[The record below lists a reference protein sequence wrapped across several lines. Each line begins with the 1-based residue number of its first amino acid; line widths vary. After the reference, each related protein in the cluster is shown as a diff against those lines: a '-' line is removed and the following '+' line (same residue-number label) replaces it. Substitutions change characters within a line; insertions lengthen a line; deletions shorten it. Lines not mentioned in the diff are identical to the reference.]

1 MEIARALPRTT
12 GSPTA
17 AALKSGCP
25 WRKNVS
31 AEPLR
36 LLLADDEPL
45 ALRRMRLALQAIP
58 DVEVVGAA
66 SDGMQAITAM
76 RSLRPDVVL
85 LDIKMPLA
93 DGFEVANAV
102 EASGGPEVI
111 FVSAFDSY
119 AVRAFETS
127 AVDYLLKPVE
137 FERLASALDRARERR
152 AAKDAGRRAREL
164 AAVLD
169 ALKKESEERE
179 GPRYD
184 KEFWI
189 RDRGR
194 FLRVPVVDV
203 ERIEAE
209 RDYVRLYWEGRTLL
223 HRETMSHLEEKLDPN
238 VMLRVHRSAFVNWK
252 RLTAVR
258 RDANG
263 RLMAVLDGGEEVPVS
278 RAYAQRVMSEVKA
291 RA

>member
-1 MEIARALPRTT
+1 VL
-12 GSPTA
+12 
-17 AALKSGCP
+17 
-25 WRKNVS
+25 

-45 ALRRMRLALQAIP
+45 ALRRIRLALQDIP
-58 DVEVVGAA
+58 NVEIVGAA
-66 SDGMQAITAM
+66 SDGEQAITAM

-102 EASGGPEVI
+102 EDSGGPEVI

-127 AVDYLLKPVE
+127 AVDYLVKPVE

-152 AAKDAGRRAREL
+152 AAKDAGRRAEEL
-164 AAVLD
+164 ASVLE
-169 ALKKESEERE
+169 ALKREADERE

-184 KEFWI
+184 REFWI

-194 FLRVPVVDV
+194 FLRVPVGDV

-223 HRETMSHLEEKLDPN
+223 HRETMSHLEKKLDPN

-252 RLTAVR
+252 RLKAVR

-263 RLMAVLDGGEEVPVS
+263 RLMAVLQSGEEVPVS
-278 RAYAQRVMSEVKA
+278 RAYAQRVTAEMKSRV
-291 RA
+291 

>member
-1 MEIARALPRTT
+1 M
-12 GSPTA
+12 
-17 AALKSGCP
+17 
-25 WRKNVS
+25 S

-66 SDGMQAITAM
+66 SDGVQAITAM

-93 DGFEVANAV
+93 DGFEVANAM
-102 EASGGPEVI
+102 EASGGPAVI

-119 AVRAFETS
+119 ALQAFETS

-152 AAKDAGRRAREL
+152 AAKDAGRRASEL

-169 ALKKESEERE
+169 ALKKEADERD
-179 GPRYD
+179 GPRYER
-184 KEFWI
+184 EFWI

-194 FLRVPVVDV
+194 FLRVPVADV

-263 RLMAVLDGGEEVPVS
+263 RLMAVLDGGDEVPVS

-291 RA
+291 RS

>member
-1 MEIARALPRTT
+1 
-12 GSPTA
+12 
-17 AALKSGCP
+17 
-25 WRKNVS
+25 
-31 AEPLR
+31 
-36 LLLADDEPL
+36 
-45 ALRRMRLALQAIP
+45 LALQEIP
-58 DVEVVGAA
+58 DVEIVGAA
-66 SDGMQAITAM
+66 SDGAQAIAQM
-76 RSLRPDVVL
+76 RHLRPDVVL

-102 EASGGPEVI
+102 EDSGGPAVI

-119 AVRAFETS
+119 ALQAFQTS
-127 AVDYLLKPVE
+127 AVDYLMKPVE

-152 AAKDAGRRAREL
+152 AAKDAGRRAEEL
-164 AAVLD
+164 RAVLE
-169 ALKKESEERE
+169 ALKKEANDRE
-179 GPRYD
+179 GPRYE

-194 FLRVPVVDV
+194 FLRVPVADV

-238 VMLRVHRSAFVNWK
+238 VMLRVHRSAFVNWR
-252 RLTAVR
+252 RLKSVR

-263 RLMAVLDGGEEVPVS
+263 RLMAVLESGDEVPVS
-278 RAYAQRVMSEVKA
+278 RAYAQRVMSEMKT
-291 RA
+291 RS

>member
-1 MEIARALPRTT
+1 VP
-12 GSPTA
+12 
-17 AALKSGCP
+17 
-25 WRKNVS
+25 
-31 AEPLR
+31 AETLR

-45 ALRRMRLALQAIP
+45 ALRRMRLALQDIP
-58 DVEVVGAA
+58 DVEIVGAA
-66 SDGMQAITAM
+66 SDGAQAIDAM
-76 RSLRPDVVL
+76 RALRPDVVL

-102 EASGGPEVI
+102 EDSGGPAVI

-119 AVRAFETS
+119 ALQAFETS

-137 FERLASALDRARERR
+137 FERLSSALTRARERR
-152 AAKDAGRRAREL
+152 AAKDAGRRAEEL
-164 AAVLD
+164 ASVLD
-169 ALKKESEERE
+169 ALRKEADERD
-179 GPRYD
+179 GPRYE

-194 FLRVPVVDV
+194 FLRVPVADV

-209 RDYVRLYWEGRTLL
+209 RDYVRLYWDGRTLL

-252 RLTAVR
+252 RLKAVR
-258 RDANG
+258 RDHNG
-263 RLMAVLDGGEEVPVS
+263 RLMAVLESGDEVPVS
-278 RAYAQRVMSEVKA
+278 RAYAQRVLQEMKT
-291 RA
+291 RG

>member
-1 MEIARALPRTT
+1 
-12 GSPTA
+12 
-17 AALKSGCP
+17 
-25 WRKNVS
+25 VS

-45 ALRRMRLALQAIP
+45 ALRRIRLALQDIP
-58 DVEVVGAA
+58 NVEVVGAA
-66 SDGMQAITAM
+66 SDGAQAITFM
-76 RSLRPDVVL
+76 RDLRPDVVL

-102 EASGGPEVI
+102 EDSGGPAVI
-111 FVSAFDSY
+111 FVSAFDTY
-119 AVRAFETS
+119 ALRAFQTS
-127 AVDYLLKPVE
+127 AVDYLVKPVE

-152 AAKDAGRRAREL
+152 AEKDAGRRAEEL
-164 AAVLD
+164 ASVLE
-169 ALKKESEERE
+169 ALRRESDERE
-179 GPRYD
+179 GPRYE

-194 FLRVPVVDV
+194 FLRVPVADV

-238 VMLRVHRSAFVNWK
+238 AMLRVHRSAFVNWK
-252 RLTAVR
+252 RLRSVR
-258 RDANG
+258 RDPNG
-263 RLMAVLDGGEEVPVS
+263 RLMAVLESGDEVPVS
-278 RAYAQRVMSEVKA
+278 RAYAQRVMSEMKA

>member
-1 MEIARALPRTT
+1 
-12 GSPTA
+12 
-17 AALKSGCP
+17 
-25 WRKNVS
+25 VS

-45 ALRRMRLALQAIP
+45 ALRRIRLALADIP
-58 DVEVVGAA
+58 NVEIVGAA
-66 SDGMQAITAM
+66 SDGAQAINFM
-76 RSLRPDVVL
+76 RDLRPDVVL

-102 EASGGPEVI
+102 EDAGSPAVI

-119 AVRAFETS
+119 ALQAFQTS
-127 AVDYLLKPVE
+127 AVDYLVKPVE

-152 AAKDAGRRAREL
+152 AAKDAGRRAEEL
-164 AAVLD
+164 QAVLE
-169 ALKKESEERE
+169 ALKREANDRE
-179 GPRYD
+179 GPRYE

-194 FLRVPVVDV
+194 FLRVPVAEV

-223 HRETMSHLEEKLDPN
+223 HRETMSNLEEKLDPDT
-238 VMLRVHRSAFVNWK
+238 MLRVHRSAFVNWK
-252 RLTAVR
+252 RLKSVR
-258 RDANG
+258 RDPNG
-263 RLMAVLDGGEEVPVS
+263 RLMAVLESGATTPIS
-278 RAYAQRVMSEVKA
+278 A
-291 RA
+291 

>member
-1 MEIARALPRTT
+1 VL
-12 GSPTA
+12 
-17 AALKSGCP
+17 
-25 WRKNVS
+25 

-58 DVEVVGAA
+58 NVEVVGAA
-66 SDGMQAITAM
+66 SDGVQAMSAM
-76 RSLRPDVVL
+76 RSLKPDVVL

-102 EASGGPEVI
+102 EASGGPAVI

-119 AVRAFETS
+119 ALQAFETS

-152 AAKDAGRRAREL
+152 AAKDAGRRAQEL
-164 AAVLD
+164 AAVLE
-169 ALKKESEERE
+169 ALKKEADERE
-179 GPRYD
+179 GPRYER
-184 KEFWI
+184 EFWI

-194 FLRVPVVDV
+194 FHRVPVADI

-252 RLTAVR
+252 RLSAVR

-263 RLMAVLDGGEEVPVS
+263 RLMAVLDSGEEVPVS
-278 RAYAQRVMSEVKA
+278 RAYAQRVMLEMKT
-291 RA
+291 RG

>member
-1 MEIARALPRTT
+1 ML
-12 GSPTA
+12 
-17 AALKSGCP
+17 
-25 WRKNVS
+25 

-102 EASGGPEVI
+102 EACGGPAVI

-119 AVRAFETS
+119 ALQAFETS

-137 FERLASALDRARERR
+137 FERLASALGRARERR
-152 AAKDAGRRAREL
+152 AAKDAGRRAQEL

-169 ALKKESEERE
+169 ALKKEADERD
-179 GPRYD
+179 GPRYER
-184 KEFWI
+184 EFWI

-194 FLRVPVVDV
+194 FLRVPVADV

-263 RLMAVLDGGEEVPVS
+263 RLMAMLVGGEEVPVS

-291 RA
+291 RS

>member
-1 MEIARALPRTT
+1 M
-12 GSPTA
+12 
-17 AALKSGCP
+17 
-25 WRKNVS
+25 S

-45 ALRRMRLALQAIP
+45 ALRRIRLALADIP
-58 DVEVVGAA
+58 NVEIVGAA
-66 SDGMQAITAM
+66 SDGAQAINFM
-76 RSLRPDVVL
+76 RDLRPDVVL

-102 EASGGPEVI
+102 EDAGSPAVI

-119 AVRAFETS
+119 ALQAFQTS
-127 AVDYLLKPVE
+127 AVDYLVKPVE

-152 AAKDAGRRAREL
+152 AAKDAGRRAEEL
-164 AAVLD
+164 QAVLE
-169 ALKKESEERE
+169 ALKREANDRE
-179 GPRYD
+179 GPRYE

-194 FLRVPVVDV
+194 FLRVPVAEV

-223 HRETMSHLEEKLDPN
+223 HRETMSNLEEKLDPDT
-238 VMLRVHRSAFVNWK
+238 MLRVHRSAFVNWK
-252 RLTAVR
+252 RLKSVR
-258 RDANG
+258 RDPNG
-263 RLMAVLDGGEEVPVS
+263 RLMAVLESGDEVPVS
-278 RAYAQRVMSEVKA
+278 RAYAQRVMQEMKA
-291 RA
+291 RS

>member
-1 MEIARALPRTT
+1 MP
-12 GSPTA
+12 
-17 AALKSGCP
+17 
-25 WRKNVS
+25 

-45 ALRRMRLALQAIP
+45 ALRRIRLALQSIP
-58 DVEVVGAA
+58 DVEIVGAA
-66 SDGMQAITAM
+66 SDGAQAISAM
-76 RSLRPDVVL
+76 RDLRPDVVL

-102 EASGGPEVI
+102 EDSGGPAVI

-119 AVRAFETS
+119 AVQAFETS
-127 AVDYLLKPVE
+127 AVDYLVKPVE

-152 AAKDAGRRAREL
+152 AAKNAGRRAEEL

-169 ALKKESEERE
+169 ALKKESEDRE
-179 GPRYD
+179 GPRYE

-194 FLRVPVVDV
+194 FLRVPVIDV

-223 HRETMSHLEEKLDPN
+223 HRETMSHLEKKLDPDI
-238 VMLRVHRSAFVNWK
+238 MLRVHRSAFVNWK
-252 RLTAVR
+252 RLKAVR

-263 RLMAVLDGGEEVPVS
+263 RLMAVLESGEEVPVS
-278 RAYAQRVMSEVKA
+278 RAYAQRVMSEMKT
-291 RA
+291 RS

>member
-1 MEIARALPRTT
+1 FM
-12 GSPTA
+12 A
-17 AALKSGCP
+17 AAQALRRAIANRTDVAWKYGCP

-45 ALRRMRLALQAIP
+45 ALRRMKLALQDIP
-58 DVEVVGAA
+58 DVEIVAAA
-66 SDGMQAITAM
+66 SDGAQAISAM
-76 RSLRPDVVL
+76 MALRPDVVL

-102 EASGGPEVI
+102 EDCGGPAVI
-111 FVSAFDSY
+111 FVSAFDSF

-127 AVDYLLKPVE
+127 AIDYLVKPVE
-137 FERLASALDRARERR
+137 FERLASAIDRARARR
-152 AAKDAGRRAREL
+152 AADTAGKRAEEL

-169 ALKKESEERE
+169 ALRREADERDGSQFE
-179 GPRYD
+179 

-194 FLRVPVVDV
+194 FLRVPVEDV

-209 RDYVRLYWEGRTLL
+209 RDYVRL
-223 HRETMSHLEEKLDPN
+223 
-238 VMLRVHRSAFVNWK
+238 
-252 RLTAVR
+252 
-258 RDANG
+258 
-263 RLMAVLDGGEEVPVS
+263 
-278 RAYAQRVMSEVKA
+278 
-291 RA
+291 

>member
-1 MEIARALPRTT
+1 M
-12 GSPTA
+12 
-17 AALKSGCP
+17 
-25 WRKNVS
+25 S
-31 AEPLR
+31 AQPLR

-45 ALRRMRLALQAIP
+45 ALRRIKLALQEIP
-58 DVEVVGAA
+58 DVEIVAAA
-66 SDGMQAITAM
+66 SDGAQAITYM
-76 RSLRPDVVL
+76 RDLRPDVVL

-102 EASGGPEVI
+102 EDAGGPAVI

-119 AVRAFETS
+119 ALQAFQTS

-152 AAKDAGRRAREL
+152 AERDAGRRAEEL
-164 AAVLD
+164 QAVLE
-169 ALKKESEERE
+169 ALKKEANDRE
-179 GPRYD
+179 GPRYE

-194 FLRVPVVDV
+194 FLRVPVAEV

-223 HRETMSHLEEKLDPN
+223 HRETMSNLEEKLDPDT
-238 VMLRVHRSAFVNWK
+238 MLRVHRSAFVNWK
-252 RLTAVR
+252 RLKSVR
-258 RDANG
+258 RDPNG
-263 RLMAVLDGGEEVPVS
+263 RLMAVLESGDEVPVS
-278 RAYAQRVMSEVKA
+278 RAYAQRVMHEMKA
-291 RA
+291 RS

>member
-1 MEIARALPRTT
+1 M
-12 GSPTA
+12 
-17 AALKSGCP
+17 K
-25 WRKNVS
+25 
-31 AEPLR
+31 
-36 LLLADDEPL
+36 
-45 ALRRMRLALQAIP
+45 LALQDIP
-58 DVEVVGAA
+58 DIEIVGSA
-66 SDGMQAITAM
+66 SDGAQAISFM
-76 RSLRPDVVL
+76 RDLRPDVVL

-102 EASGGPEVI
+102 EDSGGPAVI
-111 FVSAFDSY
+111 FVSAFESY
-119 AVRAFETS
+119 ALRAFETS

-137 FERLASALDRARERR
+137 FERLASAIDRARGRR
-152 AAKDAGRRAREL
+152 AEKDAGRRAEEL

-169 ALKKESEERE
+169 ALKRESDDRE
-179 GPRYD
+179 APQYE

-194 FLRVPVVDV
+194 FLRVPVGDV

-238 VMLRVHRSAFVNWK
+238 IMLRVHRSAFVNWK
-252 RLTAVR
+252 RLRAVR

-263 RLMAVLDGGEEVPVS
+263 RLMAVLESGDEVPVS
-278 RAYAQRVMSEVKA
+278 RAYAQRVMQEMKTRS
-291 RA
+291 